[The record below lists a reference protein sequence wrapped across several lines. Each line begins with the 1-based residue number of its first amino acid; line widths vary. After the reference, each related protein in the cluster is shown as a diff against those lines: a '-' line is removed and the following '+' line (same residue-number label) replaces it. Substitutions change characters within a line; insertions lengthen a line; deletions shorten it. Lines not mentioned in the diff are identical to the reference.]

1 MNVHLCIDTTALFQF
16 ASEHHVPTGSRLQTS
31 LRVPRISSLY
41 ALSPVQ
47 IVVSLQYSLP
57 VSRHL
62 KFLSHSANKI
72 SVQIHHFSH

>member
-1 MNVHLCIDTTALFQF
+1 
-16 ASEHHVPTGSRLQTS
+16 LQTS
-31 LRVPRISSLY
+31 LRVPRISSSS

-62 KFLSHSANKI
+62 KFPSHSANKI
-72 SVQIHHFSH
+72 SVQIRHFSH